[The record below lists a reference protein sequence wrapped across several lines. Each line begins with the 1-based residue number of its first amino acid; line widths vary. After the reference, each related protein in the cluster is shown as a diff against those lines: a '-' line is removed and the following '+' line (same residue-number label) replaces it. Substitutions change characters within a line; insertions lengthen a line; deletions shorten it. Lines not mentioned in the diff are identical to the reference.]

1 MSAFAG
7 SVSAATYGDPATKTL
22 IHVTGGANLT
32 ATAIAVL
39 WTAPTTAG
47 TYVISKYSAVN
58 NMPTLSSPTSGTL
71 TGQITVTVVAASS
84 GGAYS
89 PVYSA
94 CYTKTAVANAVN
106 TGALTSDST
115 DSSVVNGAQWYI
127 GIALNDA
134 YAANLSAGNLVATAT
149 NGGILN
155 ITSTGD
161 GSALSAGTGS
171 TVVVSASGSGNNQ
184 TIGCGTSV
192 SSDCNASVIRS
203 EITGNN
209 NNTVQTLS
217 GGVVQSKIA
226 VNGNYNNVTHTAS
239 GVGLHSGEITVS
251 GSGTS
256 TLANAVTLT
265 QSGAQTKNAVITSN
279 GSNNNVIVIQSD

>member
-1 MSAFAG
+1 MKKRIKGGGGLSRKLLAILLASG
-7 SVSAATYGDPATKTL
+7 MVS
-22 IHVTGGANLT
+22 
-32 ATAIAVL
+32 
-39 WTAPTTAG
+39 
-47 TYVISKYSAVN
+47 
-58 NMPTLSSPTSGTL
+58 
-71 TGQITVTVVAASS
+71 
-84 GGAYS
+84 
-89 PVYSA
+89 
-94 CYTKTAVANAVN
+94 
-106 TGALTSDST
+106 TGAWAND
-115 DSSVVNGAQWYI
+115 VYVEQI
-127 GIALNDA
+127 GDNAIV
-134 YAANLSAGNLVATAT
+134 SITQTGAGNLV
-149 NGGILN
+149 NGNVGGTGNTDDAALIRGDLN
-155 ITSTGD
+155 DVTISQIGASNTISMIINNE
-161 GSALSAGTGS
+161 SSGTGS